1 MKSLHLFNSSFNSS
15 GELNASLGAGDLTN
29 ISLGTGIAVDTSNE
43 PSELWRRRQQNFN
56 RPNSSNFRKS
66 DNGTDG
72 TYTIGNYIAPPIGSI
87 YEPLKYNGQDKEV
100 KATKNPKYI
109 F

>member
-56 RPNSSNFRKS
+56 RPNSSNFKKNADTIAKAYSSNGAFDEKLSSWRLLSARK
-66 DNGTDG
+66 
-72 TYTIGNYIAPPIGSI
+72 
-87 YEPLKYNGQDKEV
+87 
-100 KATKNPKYI
+100 
-109 F
+109 